1 MPIILIIMSCICPI
15 FALPFIVQE
24 YRKHGQ
30 VKFCAFLFGLAMS
43 AALYGYVADQGNDI
57 YRHIF
62 NLRYYTGK
70 SLFQIFDA
78 GPLNAVYVWDIW
90 QWIIAAFHN
99 EYLLQSSGA
108 FLGYSLVAY
117 MIFDYAKLQEFEPR
131 QWRPSIILAL
141 LTVSPLTL
149 AIGIRSGNA
158 FIICALAIYQ
168 YYNHRTN
175 YFLSLFI
182 IFCTIF
188 LHHAALI
195 ILAIWLLFPLFRKRP
210 LIGAIAI
217 VAVLFTYTNYESYIS
232 FFMGGGSIFESMG
245 SDLQQSIATY
255 TGSKLNSFHNTVTVA
270 IQTMLV
276 TLLFIRGGGLKQ
288 VSLLR
293 HRDENGILSGSI
305 NEFQI
310 VLLITTYS
318 LIALLS
324 FNGNRYFVIA
334 LVLSFLPI
342 GNTVFWG
349 SYYFPKMEIN
359 GFGYQGLFILV
370 GVIFLAVGFYGL
382 NVPEKA
388 KYPIAFVQ
396 QYGLGIYCIHMAIG
410 KVAELVLKKAGLP
423 TGNLVICLLIW
434 AACIA
439 GCVTIDTLTKKKAR
453 FLIS

>member
-1 MPIILIIMSCICPI
+1 METFHYSSFTDCI
-15 FALPFIVQE
+15 
-24 YRKHGQ
+24 
-30 VKFCAFLFGLAMS
+30 
-43 AALYGYVADQGNDI
+43 
-57 YRHIF
+57 
-62 NLRYYTGK
+62 T
-70 SLFQIFDA
+70 
-78 GPLNAVYVWDIW
+78 
-90 QWIIAAFHN
+90 
-99 EYLLQSSGA
+99 
-108 FLGYSLVAY
+108 
-117 MIFDYAKLQEFEPR
+117 
-131 QWRPSIILAL
+131 
-141 LTVSPLTL
+141 LTL

-342 GNTVFWG
+342 
-349 SYYFPKMEIN
+349 MD
-359 GFGYQGLFILV
+359 Q
-370 GVIFLAVGFYGL
+370 
-382 NVPEKA
+382 
-388 KYPIAFVQ
+388 FVENPFMRMKR
-396 QYGLGIYCIHMAIG
+396 Y
-410 KVAELVLKKAGLP
+410 
-423 TGNLVICLLIW
+423 LLIDASILSL
-434 AACIA
+434 AAATFYILLHDMNW
-439 GCVTIDTLTKKKAR
+439 GTGSLWSFVISLFTGFFSR
-453 FLIS
+453 LIV